1 MRAQDGGTAY
11 RNARRRRHPR
21 MTQCRTKLPAA
32 RTAAD
37 KKKTGGANAVG
48 THAVFLRYSIAQSG
62 KGGQT
67 CRLPSLSGF
76 LSYSVSEGNRSS
88 RQPIAR
94 GESPRQTAHIRRAG
108 RCVRPILRQPL
119 RRHALRAERICGGEQ
134 AHPLRAEDRHAP
146 LSPHDTVSVVFPLLP
161 DVFGKQ

>member
-21 MTQCRTKLPAA
+21 MTQRRTKLPAA

-37 KKKTGGANAVG
+37 KKRPAAQTPAAPMQFFCDIQLPNPEREGRPAVCPPFPDFY
-48 THAVFLRYSIAQSG
+48 HIQFLKETTA
-62 KGGQT
+62 
-67 CRLPSLSGF
+67 P
-76 LSYSVSEGNRSS
+76 VSRS
-88 RQPIAR
+88 R
-94 GESPRQTAHIRRAG
+94 GENPPTNSTYTPRRTVRSPDSAAAPSPPCPARRAD
-108 RCVRPILRQPL
+108 LRRGTGAPL
-119 RRHALRAERICGGEQ
+119 RT
-134 AHPLRAEDRHAP
+134 EDRHAP

>member
-21 MTQCRTKLPAA
+21 MTQRRTKLPAA

-37 KKKTGGANAVG
+37 KKRPA
-48 THAVFLRYSIAQSG
+48 AQTPAAPMQFFCDIQLPNPG

-76 LSYSVSEGNRSS
+76 LSYSFSEGNRSS

-94 GESPRQTAHIRRAG
+94 GESPDKQRIYAAQDGAFARFCGSPFAAMPCAQSGFAAGNRRA
-108 RCVRPILRQPL
+108 PF
-119 RRHALRAERICGGEQ
+119 EQ
-134 AHPLRAEDRHAP
+134 KIGHAP

>member
-11 RNARRRRHPR
+11 GNARRRRHPR
-21 MTQCRTKLPAA
+21 MTQRRTKLPAA

-67 CRLPSLSGF
+67 CRPPSLSGF
-76 LSYSVSEGNRSS
+76 LPYSFSEGNRSS

-94 GESPRQTAHIRRAG
+94 GESPDNSAYTPRRTVRSPDFAAAPSPPCPARRAD
-108 RCVRPILRQPL
+108 LRRGTGAPL
-119 RRHALRAERICGGEQ
+119 RT
-134 AHPLRAEDRHAP
+134 EDRHAP

>member
-21 MTQCRTKLPAA
+21 MTQRRTKLPAA

-37 KKKTGGANAVG
+37 KKRPAAQTPAAPMQFFCDIQLPNPEREGRPAVRPPFPDFY
-48 THAVFLRYSIAQSG
+48 HIHFLKETAAPVSQS
-62 KGGQT
+62 
-67 CRLPSLSGF
+67 
-76 LSYSVSEGNRSS
+76 
-88 RQPIAR
+88 R
-94 GESPRQTAHIRRAG
+94 GENPPTTAHIRRAG

-134 AHPLRAEDRHAP
+134 AHPLRTEDRHAP

>member
-11 RNARRRRHPR
+11 RNVRRRRHPR

-76 LSYSVSEGNRSS
+76 LSYSFSEGNRSS

-94 GESPRQTAHIRRAG
+94 GESPDKQRIYAAQDGAFARFCGSPFAAMPCAQSGFAAGNRR
-108 RCVRPILRQPL
+108 PPL
-119 RRHALRAERICGGEQ
+119 RT
-134 AHPLRAEDRHAP
+134 EDRHAP